1 MKMTLV
7 NTPDFAM
14 LPVEERKSVLDWQD
28 AMEAV
33 DRADSKFAE
42 CRRQAIIHPGV
53 KGWKS
58 PRAIQK
64 KYYAWINAG
73 KSWTVLVNWAKV
85 PRMAGPRDDALGN
98 AYKAYAER
106 NQRSGRQGH
115 AALLRDLRSG
125 KHIEG
130 VGTWEDV
137 WRAKYPRAPLPMRC
151 PADWIPP
158 GWHYENL
165 QRKYPLSSYERANAT
180 RGAVAARQFAPPV
193 YSTRVGMPV
202 GAEYQFDDMWDDL
215 MVSVPGVN
223 ARLVRPLQ
231 FRCIDRASTHLV
243 SWGVKPQILRDDQ
256 SREGLGK
263 ALFKATV
270 ADVLC
275 NQGFRPKDAGGTVFV
290 IEHGTA
296 SLDDAECDLVTRLTD
311 GAVTFRR
318 SDVLG
323 KQVNDGVFP
332 GQGHGNFRAKALLE
346 SLHRLPHFAAAALPG
361 QTGANSRAAGVESL
375 YGLERYANRLLAA
388 YERIPAAI
396 RNQVSYGGALP
407 FACYRV
413 LMAELYELIDT
424 RTDHKM
430 EGWDENGWIK
440 ELWSF
445 DGVTD
450 WRPAEAIATLH
461 PSARPAAQEMLR
473 TPGHHKGVR
482 LSPREVWEAGAGA
495 LVRLPHCAVVDFLGE
510 DCYRTVRV
518 GRRHLIEFQ
527 DRDIFGTSQTMRYV
541 ALLVQPDGTGVWL
554 REGAEYGLY
563 TLPHNPAQSVVVD
576 PVRRNV
582 LGMVSQWTSVQ
593 PMNEK
598 QVEAAIASQN
608 TVRAMLNDP
617 IRERHAEA
625 AQIAMSE
632 QQNNKIILEGIFEE
646 RKDGVLAPSR
656 KAELREGRAPSR
668 PADAERQRQQSIR
681 DATAALFK
689 TEVPENQG
697 EEYDGSETG
706 W

>member
-1 MKMTLV
+1 
-7 NTPDFAM
+7 
-14 LPVEERKSVLDWQD
+14 
-28 AMEAV
+28 
-33 DRADSKFAE
+33 
-42 CRRQAIIHPGV
+42 
-53 KGWKS
+53 
-58 PRAIQK
+58 
-64 KYYAWINAG
+64 
-73 KSWTVLVNWAKV
+73 
-85 PRMAGPRDDALGN
+85 
-98 AYKAYAER
+98 
-106 NQRSGRQGH
+106 
-115 AALLRDLRSG
+115 
-125 KHIEG
+125 
-130 VGTWEDV
+130 
-137 WRAKYPRAPLPMRC
+137 
-151 PADWIPP
+151 
-158 GWHYENL
+158 
-165 QRKYPLSSYERANAT
+165 
-180 RGAVAARQFAPPV
+180 
-193 YSTRVGMPV
+193 MPV

-450 WRPAEAIATLH
+450 WRSAESIAALH

-495 LVRLPHCAVVDFLGE
+495 LVRLPHCAVVDFLGD

-541 ALLVQPDGTGVWL
+541 ALLVQPDGSGVWL

-582 LGMVSQWTSVQ
+582 LGVVSQWTSVQ

>member
-14 LPVEERKSVLDWQD
+14 LPVEERKSVLDWQE

-42 CRRQAIIHPGV
+42 CRRQATLHPGV

-137 WRAKYPRAPLPMRC
+137 WRAKYPRSPLPMRC
-151 PADWIPP
+151 PADWTPP

-215 MVSVPGVN
+215 VVSVPGVN
-223 ARLVRPLQ
+223 SKLVRPLQ

-296 SLDDAECDLVTRLTD
+296 SLSEDECALVTRLTD

-361 QTGANSRAAGVESL
+361 QVGSVSQHGMGVESL
-375 YGLERYANRLLAA
+375 YGLEKYANRLLAA

-396 RNQVSYGGALP
+396 RNQVSFGGALP

-424 RTDHKM
+424 RSDHKM

-625 AQIAMSE
+625 AQIALSE
-632 QQNNKIILEGIFEE
+632 QQNNSVILEGVFEE
-646 RKDGVLAPSR
+646 RKDGVLVPSKE
-656 KAELREGRAPSR
+656 KAKPLPGAGE
-668 PADAERQRQQSIR
+668 AERQRRQSIR
-681 DATAALFK
+681 AATAALFK
-689 TEVPENQG
+689 TEPEKQG

>member
-1 MKMTLV
+1 MRMTLV

-14 LPVEERKSVLDWQD
+14 LPVDERKSVLDWQD

-42 CRRQAIIHPGV
+42 CRRQAMLHPGV

-73 KSWTVLVNWAKV
+73 RAWTVLVNWAKV
-85 PRMAGPRDDALGN
+85 PRLAPKDDALGN
-98 AYKAYAER
+98 AYKAYVER
-106 NQRSGRQGH
+106 NQRSGKQGH
-115 AALLRDLRSG
+115 AAMLRDLRSG

-137 WRAKYPRAPLPMRC
+137 WRAKYPRSPLPIRC
-151 PADWIPP
+151 PADWTPP

-165 QRKYPLSSYERANAT
+165 QRKYPLSSYERANAQ
-180 RGAVAARQFAPPV
+180 RGAVAARQHLPPV
-193 YSTRVGMPV
+193 YATRVGMPV

-215 MVSVPGVN
+215 VVSVPGVN
-223 ARLVRPLQ
+223 AKLVRPLQ
-231 FRCIDRASTHLV
+231 YRCIDRASTHLV

-296 SLDDAECDLVTRLTD
+296 SLSEEECALVTRLTD

-361 QTGANSRAAGVESL
+361 QVGSVSQHGMGVESL
-375 YGLERYANRLLAA
+375 YGLEKYANRLLAA

-424 RTDHKM
+424 RSDHKM

-582 LGMVSQWTSVQ
+582 LGMVGQWTSVQ

-625 AQIAMSE
+625 AQIALSE
-632 QQNNKIILEGIFEE
+632 RQNNSVILEGVFEE
-646 RKDGVLAPSR
+646 RKDGVLVPSKE
-656 KAELREGRAPSR
+656 KAKPLPGAGE
-668 PADAERQRQQSIR
+668 AERQRRQSIR
-681 DATAALFK
+681 AATAALFK
-689 TEVPENQG
+689 TEPEKQG

>member
-14 LPVEERKSVLDWQD
+14 LPVEERKSVLDWQE

-42 CRRQAIIHPGV
+42 CRRQATLHPGV

-64 KYYAWINAG
+64 KFYAWINAG

-137 WRAKYPRAPLPMRC
+137 WRAKYPRSPLPMRC

-215 MVSVPGVN
+215 VVSVPGVN
-223 ARLVRPLQ
+223 SKLVRPLQ

-296 SLDDAECDLVTRLTD
+296 SLSEEECALVTRLTD

-361 QTGANSRAAGVESL
+361 QVGSVSQHGMGVESL
-375 YGLERYANRLLAA
+375 YGLEKYANRLLAA

-424 RTDHKM
+424 RRTGGLPRPSPRSIRRRAPPPRRCCARRATTRASGSRRARSGKRARARSSGCRTARWWTSSARTATARCASVDATSSSSRTATSSARRRPCATSPCWSSRTGRACGCAK
-430 EGWDENGWIK
+430 GPNTASTRSRTTPRSPWWWI
-440 ELWSF
+440 
-445 DGVTD
+445 
-450 WRPAEAIATLH
+450 
-461 PSARPAAQEMLR
+461 PSAATCWA
-473 TPGHHKGVR
+473 
-482 LSPREVWEAGAGA
+482 W
-495 LVRLPHCAVVDFLGE
+495 
-510 DCYRTVRV
+510 
-518 GRRHLIEFQ
+518 
-527 DRDIFGTSQTMRYV
+527 
-541 ALLVQPDGTGVWL
+541 W
-554 REGAEYGLY
+554 
-563 TLPHNPAQSVVVD
+563 
-576 PVRRNV
+576 
-582 LGMVSQWTSVQ
+582 
-593 PMNEK
+593 
-598 QVEAAIASQN
+598 AS
-608 TVRAMLNDP
+608 
-617 IRERHAEA
+617 
-625 AQIAMSE
+625 
-632 QQNNKIILEGIFEE
+632 
-646 RKDGVLAPSR
+646 
-656 KAELREGRAPSR
+656 GRASSR
-668 PADAERQRQQSIR
+668 
-681 DATAALFK
+681 
-689 TEVPENQG
+689 
-697 EEYDGSETG
+697 
-706 W
+706 